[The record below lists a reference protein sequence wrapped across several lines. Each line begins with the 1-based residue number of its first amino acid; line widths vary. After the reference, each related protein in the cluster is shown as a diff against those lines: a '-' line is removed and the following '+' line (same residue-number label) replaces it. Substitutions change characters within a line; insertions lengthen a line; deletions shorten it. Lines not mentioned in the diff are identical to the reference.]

1 MNNTYW
7 FEAKAVD
14 SYKNGY
20 QVIKNLNIKFKLK
33 ESIIILGPNGS
44 GKSSIVD
51 LINRNL
57 YPIENKNKILKIFN
71 KELIDIWELRE
82 KISTVNNEIKK
93 RINPKMKV
101 FDLIISGLYGC
112 YCKVNNH
119 NKSDEKLVS
128 DLITCMSLQN
138 IAEKEFFSLSDGEKQ
153 LAIIARAIIRKPIV
167 LILDEPTT
175 NLDLKS
181 QIFITDEI
189 QKLTKTGISILCIT
203 HDINLINK
211 NFNRVI
217 FLKNRLIV
225 QDGNPSQVINS
236 KNINNLFDINI
247 KLKKN
252 ENGWDILR
260 GTL

>member
-7 FEAKAVD
+7 FEAVGVD

-20 QVIKNLNIKFKLK
+20 KVIKNLNIKFKLN
-33 ESIIILGPNGS
+33 ESVIILGPNGS

-51 LINRNL
+51 LINRNI
-57 YPIENKNKILKIFN
+57 YPVENNNKILKIFN

-93 RINPKMKV
+93 RIYPNMKV
-101 FDLIISGLYGC
+101 IDLIISGLYGC
-112 YCKVNNH
+112 YCKVDNSTNSDVKLANNLI
-119 NKSDEKLVS
+119 KS
-128 DLITCMSLQN
+128 MSMQD
-138 IAEKEFFSLSDGEKQ
+138 IAKKNFFCLSDGEKQ
-153 LAIIARAIIRKPIV
+153 FALIARAIIKNPIV
-167 LILDEPTT
+167 LILDEPTI

-181 QIFITDEI
+181 QIFLTDKI

-217 FLKNRLIV
+217 FLKDRVIV
-225 QDGNPSQVINS
+225 EDGNPCQIINS
-236 KNINNLFDINI
+236 KNINNLFGVTI
-247 KLKKN
+247 KLREN
-252 ENGWDILR
+252 DNGWDILR
-260 GTL
+260 

>member
-1 MNNTYW
+1 MRITYW
-7 FEAKAVD
+7 FEARGVD

-33 ESIIILGPNGS
+33 ESVIILGPNGS

-57 YPIENKNKILKIFN
+57 YPVEKDNTILKIFN
-71 KELIDIWELRE
+71 KELIDIWELRAN
-82 KISTVNNEIKK
+82 ISTVNNEIKK
-93 RINPKMKV
+93 RIYPKMKV

-112 YCKVNNH
+112 YCKVNNP
-119 NKSDEKLVS
+119 NENDMKLANNLIKS
-128 DLITCMSLQN
+128 MSLQN
-138 IAEKEFFSLSDGEKQ
+138 IAEKEFFCLSDGEKQ
-153 LAIIARAIIRKPIV
+153 FALIARALIKNPLV
-167 LILDEPTT
+167 LILDEPTI

-181 QIFITDEI
+181 QIFLIDKI

-217 FLKNRLIV
+217 FLKDRKIV
-225 QDGNPSQVINS
+225 EDGNPNQIINS
-236 KNINNLFDINI
+236 KNINNLFDVNI
-247 KLKKN
+247 KLN
-252 ENGWDILR
+252 ENDHGWDILR
-260 GTL
+260 

>member
-1 MNNTYW
+1 MNNSYW
-7 FEAKAVD
+7 FEAKEVD

-20 QVIKNLNIKFKLK
+20 QVIKNLNVKFKLK

-57 YPIENKNKILKIFN
+57 YPVEKDNKIFKIFN
-71 KELIDIWELRE
+71 KELIDIWELRA

-93 RINPKMKV
+93 RISPNLKV
-101 FDLIISGLYGC
+101 IDLIISGLYGC
-112 YCKVNNH
+112 YGKVNNF
-119 NKSDEKLVS
+119 NKSDVKLAN
-128 DLITCMSLQN
+128 DLIKIMSLQK
-138 IAEKEFFSLSDGEKQ
+138 IAEKEFFCLSDGEKQ
-153 LAIIARAIIRKPIV
+153 FALIARALIKNPIV
-167 LILDEPTT
+167 LILDEPTI

-181 QIFITDEI
+181 QIYLTNKI
-189 QKLTKTGISILCIT
+189 QKLTKKGISILCIT

-217 FLKNRLIV
+217 FLKNRIIV
-225 QDGNPSQVINS
+225 EDGNPCQIINS
-236 KNINNLFDINI
+236 KNINNLFDVNI
-247 KLKKN
+247 KLKEN

-260 GTL
+260 

>member
-7 FEAKAVD
+7 FEARGVD

-33 ESIIILGPNGS
+33 ESVIILGPNGS

-57 YPIENKNKILKIFN
+57 YPVEKDNTILKIFN
-71 KELIDIWELRE
+71 KKLIDIWELRSN
-82 KISTVNNEIKK
+82 ISTVNNEIKK
-93 RINPKMKV
+93 RIYPKIKV

-112 YCKVNNH
+112 YCKVNNS
-119 NKSDEKLVS
+119 NESDMKLANNLIKS
-128 DLITCMSLQN
+128 MSLQN
-138 IAEKEFFSLSDGEKQ
+138 IAEKEFFCLSDGEKQ
-153 LAIIARAIIRKPIV
+153 FALIARALIKNPLV
-167 LILDEPTT
+167 LILDEPTI

-181 QIFITDEI
+181 QIFLIDKI

-217 FLKNRLIV
+217 FLKDRKIV
-225 QDGNPSQVINS
+225 EDGNPNQIINS
-236 KNINNLFDINI
+236 KNINNLFDVNI
-247 KLKKN
+247 KLN
-252 ENGWDILR
+252 ENDHGWDILR
-260 GTL
+260 